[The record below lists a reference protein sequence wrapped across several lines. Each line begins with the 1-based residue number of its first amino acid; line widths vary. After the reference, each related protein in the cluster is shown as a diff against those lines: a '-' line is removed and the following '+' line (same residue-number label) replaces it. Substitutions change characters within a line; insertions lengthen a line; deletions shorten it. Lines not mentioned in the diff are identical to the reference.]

1 LFWEGENAH
10 GSDKRILLKNDFIHV
25 FYRER
30 ERSDFVYQGRAEL
43 MTHKLFQDRPSKFI
57 FQLIDKIVTEEN
69 LVEEVKNA
77 YGMLETVRD
86 AIIKS
91 RVGQG
96 LYRSRA
102 INLWRTCSVTGFT
115 KKDILIASHIKPW
128 KVSSNEERLNPYNSL
143 VLVPTLDKLFDKGL
157 IGFESSGKILISDKV
172 STKDCKRIGLTT
184 DLRLSKVPDE
194 TKSYLDYHCE
204 YKFDLSAD

>member
-1 LFWEGENAH
+1 M
-10 GSDKRILLKNDFIHV
+10 
-25 FYRER
+25 
-30 ERSDFVYQGRAEL
+30 YQGRAEL
-43 MTHKLFQDRPSKFI
+43 MTHKLFLDRPSKFT
-57 FQLIDKIVTEEN
+57 FQLIDRVVTEEN

-77 YGMLETVRD
+77 YGILETERD

-102 INLWRTCSVTGFT
+102 IKLWRTCSVTGFT

-143 VLVPTLDKLFDKGL
+143 VLVPTLDKLFDMGL
-157 IGFESSGKILISDKV
+157 IGFESNGKILISDKV